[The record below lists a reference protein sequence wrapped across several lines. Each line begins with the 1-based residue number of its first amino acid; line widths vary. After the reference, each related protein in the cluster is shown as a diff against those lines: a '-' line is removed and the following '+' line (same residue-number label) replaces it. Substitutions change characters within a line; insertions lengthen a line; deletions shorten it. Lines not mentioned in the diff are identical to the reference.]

1 MIFWILIFCTCTFN
15 YHLLFS
21 FFLFFFTNH
30 NDSPYPAHLLFL
42 WGGGGGKG
50 VAKAINGGKVNWDK
64 ICNIE
69 KGKVSKLGPS
79 LDREKSTTLVYR
91 SVSRVNQLIKWH
103 IYRWNGTEFIYTH
116 MFMYA
121 VNKVIRNL
129 IFINI
134 FNCTNLN
141 RGT

>member
-15 YHLLFS
+15 YHWLFS
-21 FFLFFFTNH
+21 FLLFFFTNH
-30 NDSPYPAHLLFL
+30 NDSPYPAHLLFF
-42 WGGGGGKG
+42 WGGGGKG
-50 VAKAINGGKVNWDK
+50 VARAINGGKVNWDK
-64 ICNIE
+64 ICNID
-69 KGKVSKLGPS
+69 KGKGSKLGPS